1 MICVF
6 TYNYTDA
13 EDARRIRQA
22 LRDLGITKK
31 LRYKADE
38 DTRAG
43 LYGINYRYYE

>member
-6 TYNYTDA
+6 TYDWTDA
-13 EDARRIRQA
+13 EDVLRVRQA

-31 LRYKADE
+31 LGYKADE

-43 LYGINYRYYE
+43 RYGFDYKYYE